1 MLGWWCEVFFHLA
14 AMYRT
19 PAMSL
24 MLSYL
29 LSHFTPITTLKEKY
43 YLSIFQ
49 MKKLNFKEAKTT
61 HTLSCCPCICHPV
74 GNEQCICVYV
84 YIDRLRRR
92 IQRTYTK
99 VMDGCI
105 EVGGGMVDVFKGS
118 SVVSVMNNQLL
129 LQERNSISL
138 CILIFKK
145 WIHSSLNGEWPT
157 SRSCL

>member
-1 MLGWWCEVFFHLA
+1 
-14 AMYRT
+14 MYRT

-99 VMDGCI
+99 VMDGWM

-129 LQERNSISL
+129 LQERNSVSL

-145 WIHSSLNGEWPT
+145 
-157 SRSCL
+157 